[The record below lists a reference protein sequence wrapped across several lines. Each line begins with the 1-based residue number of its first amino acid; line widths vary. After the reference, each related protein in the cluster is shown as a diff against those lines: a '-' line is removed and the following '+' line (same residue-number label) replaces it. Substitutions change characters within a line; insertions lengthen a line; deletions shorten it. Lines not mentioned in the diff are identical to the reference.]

1 MRRHVLGILSL
12 ILLAVSIAG
21 WSTYGL
27 DESEAKG
34 FAFSSCL
41 RIGLVFGASWLAFP
55 QVVQMASR
63 VSVPFAVL
71 MSVIGMIIVIRPRT
85 AIVFLPVMAG
95 LAALQFMGWLMKPPE
110 RKTQRK
116 PQRGEGR
123 EERGERKEREEKRAR
138 K

>member
-1 MRRHVLGILSL
+1 MRRHALGILSL
-12 ILLAVSIAG
+12 ILLAVAIAG

-41 RIGLVFGASWLAFP
+41 RMGLVFGAAWLAFP
-55 QVVQMASR
+55 QVVQLAAR

-71 MSVIGMIIVIRPRT
+71 MSVISMIIVIRPRT

-95 LAALQFMGWLMKPPE
+95 LAALQFVGWLMKPPE
-110 RKTQRK
+110 RKPQKRAQRREK
-116 PQRGEGR
+116 AEGEKGEG
-123 EERGERKEREEKRAR
+123 
-138 K
+138 